1 MHCSKLDEKMIEAD
15 KLDLDLDLI
24 ADSVEPPSR
33 FFMGGIFSDGG
44 WIIAVEEE

>member
-1 MHCSKLDEKMIEAD
+1 MNCKKSDETMIDAD
-15 KLDLDLDLI
+15 KMDLELI